1 MKKLIFA
8 ILLNMFFLNIGL
20 AQELSINSKLIREK
34 YNYEYEYVFKHY
46 AVKEWGEDYAMVL
59 FEINRQS
66 DSFIELI
73 NKLKSENLSIFK
85 NAILEWSRE
94 GYKEENLRKMR
105 EEGNSIFITSKLIKL
120 KTDWSMVKFEYDR
133 QVKAKESF

>member
-8 ILLNMFFLNIGL
+8 ILLNLFFLNIGL

-34 YNYEYEYVFKHY
+34 YNYEYEYIFKHY

-73 NKLKSENLSIFK
+73 NKLKSEHLSIFK

-94 GYKEENLRKMR
+94 GYKEENLRKIR
-105 EEGNSIFITSKLIKL
+105 EEGNSIFIMSKLIKL

-133 QVKAKESF
+133 QVKAKESY

>member
-1 MKKLIFA
+1 MKKLILA
-8 ILLNMFFLNIGL
+8 ILLNLFFLNIGL

-34 YNYEYEYVFKHY
+34 YNYEYEYIFKHY

>member
-1 MKKLIFA
+1 MKKLLLA
-8 ILLNMFFLNIGL
+8 LLLNIFYLNIVF

-34 YNYEYEYVFKHY
+34 FNYEYEYNFKY
-46 AVKEWGEDYAMVL
+46 FAVKEWEQDYAMVL

-73 NKLKSENLSIFK
+73 NKLKSENLPIFK
-85 NAILEWSRE
+85 NAILEWSRD
-94 GYKEENLRKMR
+94 GYKEENIRKMR
-105 EEGNSIFITSKLIKL
+105 EEGNSIFIMNKLIKL
-120 KTDWSMVKFEYDR
+120 KVDWSMVKFEYDR

>member
-34 YNYEYEYVFKHY
+34 YNYEYEYIFKHY

-73 NKLKSENLSIFK
+73 NKLKSEHLSIFK

-94 GYKEENLRKMR
+94 GYKEENLRKIR
-105 EEGNSIFITSKLIKL
+105 EEGNSIFIISKLIKL

>member
-8 ILLNMFFLNIGL
+8 ILLNLFFLNIGL

-34 YNYEYEYVFKHY
+34 YNYEYEYNFKHY

-73 NKLKSENLSIFK
+73 NKLKSEHLSIFK

-94 GYKEENLRKMR
+94 GYKEENLRKIR
-105 EEGNSIFITSKLIKL
+105 EEGNSIFIMSKLIKL

>member
-1 MKKLIFA
+1 MKK
-8 ILLNMFFLNIGL
+8 ILLLLLLNIFFLNIGL

-34 YNYEYEYVFKHY
+34 FNYEYEYNFKHY
-46 AVKEWGEDYAMVL
+46 AVKEWEQDYAMVL

-73 NKLKSENLSIFK
+73 NKLKSENLPIFK
-85 NAILEWSRE
+85 NAILEWSRD
-94 GYKEENLRKMR
+94 GYKEENIRKMR
-105 EEGNSIFITSKLIKL
+105 EEGNSIFIMNKLIKL
-120 KTDWSMVKFEYDR
+120 KVDWSMVKFEYDR